1 MTGTGTQTD
10 PYIIMD
16 YTDLCNI
23 TGGSNK
29 YYKLG
34 ADIDF
39 SQTDRKSDAGSIVVA
54 FKELDGD
61 GHTISNYFG
70 RLILSIILDTI
81 LKKLKA
87 EPE

>member
-34 ADIDF
+34 ADIVICYNE
-39 SQTDRKSDAGSIVVA
+39 T
-54 FKELDGD
+54 
-61 GHTISNYFG
+61 
-70 RLILSIILDTI
+70 
-81 LKKLKA
+81 
-87 EPE
+87 